1 MSHMWASV
9 AGARPTEL
17 SLPGGSTSSDVTGP
31 VDSRV
36 GGKSSGGRAK
46 WTATEAVR
54 SWQQLSDGFVS
65 AHSGDGHEA
74 SFGKLSP
81 EVHDWRQRRDWEQ

>member
-1 MSHMWASV
+1 MWARV

-17 SLPGGSTSSDVTGP
+17 SVPGGSTSSDVTGP

-36 GGKSSGGRAK
+36 WCKSSGGRAK

-54 SWQQLSDGFVS
+54 SWQQLGDRFAGTDP
-65 AHSGDGHEA
+65 GDGHEA
-74 SFGKLSP
+74 SFGKSSP
-81 EVHDWRQRRDWEQ
+81 EVHGRRQRRDWEQ